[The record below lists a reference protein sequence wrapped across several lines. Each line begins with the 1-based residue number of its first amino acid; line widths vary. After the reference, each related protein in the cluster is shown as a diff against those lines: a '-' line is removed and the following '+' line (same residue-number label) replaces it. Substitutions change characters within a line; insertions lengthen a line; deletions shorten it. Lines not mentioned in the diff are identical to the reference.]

1 MLPYM
6 LAASRFAHYIKVMM
20 RERIGSFS
28 TGQNIQDYLNNWISQ
43 YVLLDDTAPQEV
55 KARYPLREARVDVIE
70 DEENVGSFKATVF
83 LRPHFQLEELSTSIR
98 LVADLPA

>member
-6 LAASRFAHYIKVMM
+6 LAASRFAHSIKVMM

-43 YVLLDDTAPQEV
+43 YVLLDDTAPQAV

>member
-43 YVLLDDTAPQEV
+43 YVLLDDTAPQAV

>member
-43 YVLLDDTAPQEV
+43 YVLLDDTAPQVV

>member
-28 TGQNIQDYLNNWISQ
+28 TGQSVQDFLNSWISQ
-43 YVLLDDTAPQEV
+43 YVLLDDTAPSAV
-55 KARYPLREARVDVIE
+55 KARFPLREARITVTE
-70 DEENVGSFKATVF
+70 DEEKVGSFKATVF

-98 LVADLPA
+98 LVAELPA